1 MFSSIVKN
9 ENENENTKKEKALV
23 FCHLHD
29 ILFFII
35 NYDYDLARETSG
47 RAD

>member
-1 MFSSIVKN
+1 
-9 ENENENTKKEKALV
+9 
-23 FCHLHD
+23 LHD